1 MLRGLDLPPVWGALF
16 AALIWLWAENVT
28 IAPLPATPA
37 LWGGR
42 ALIALALGLALW
54 AAWFF
59 LKRRTPIEPRQTPR
73 ALLTEGPFAFTR
85 NPIYRSLVMILA
97 GWALICGETT
107 AFIFPAAYAL
117 LLLKRFA
124 IPEEAILL
132 ETFGSEWRDY
142 AARVRRRL

>member
-1 MLRGLDLPPVWGALF
+1 MPRGLDLPPVWGALF
-16 AALIWLWAENVT
+16 AALIWLWARYVP

-42 ALIALALGLALW
+42 ALIALGLGLALW
-54 AAWFF
+54 AAWRF
-59 LKRRTPIEPRQTPR
+59 LKRRTPIEPRRTPR
-73 ALLTEGPFAFTR
+73 VLLTDGPFALTR
-85 NPIYRSLVMILA
+85 NPIYRSFVLILA

-107 AFIFPAAYAL
+107 AFIFPAAYGW

-132 ETFGSEWRDY
+132 ETFGQEWRDY